1 MIWTILSRTGL
12 RYFAGSM
19 ELLAAFVFGF
29 IVIAF
34 YGEVIP
40 TGMKRTA
47 SDGELYFYVSSN
59 GIHTEVCLP
68 TRNYIQDWS
77 EFIPTEDFGTRVAK
91 DFVALGWGDKG
102 FYMNTPEWS
111 DMTVSTAFNAIALP
125 TPTAM
130 HVTYSSEPVESE
142 FCRRVYVTQEEY
154 SKMVKFIRMSF
165 RIRNNQAHLIPGK
178 GYGPQDNF
186 YEANNRYHLF
196 RTCNTWTNGV
206 LKEAN
211 VRTAL
216 FAVFPN
222 GVMGHLK

>member
-1 MIWTILSRTGL
+1 MIWTILSRAGL
-12 RYFAGSM
+12 RYFGGVM

-29 IVIAF
+29 IVFAF

-40 TGMKRTA
+40 TGVNR
-47 SDGELYFYVSSN
+47 SSSEGDIYFYVRSN

-68 TRNYIQDWS
+68 ARNAVQDWS
-77 EFIPTEDFGTRVAK
+77 KFIPTKDYGARVSK
-91 DFVALGWGDKG
+91 DFIALGWGDKG

-111 DMTVSTAFNAIALP
+111 DMKVGTAFNAIALP

-130 HVTYSSEPVESE
+130 HVTYSAEPIEGPL
-142 FCRRVYVTQEEY
+142 CRKVYVTKAEY
-154 SKMVKFIRMSF
+154 RRMVKFIKMSF
-165 RIRNNQAHLIPGK
+165 RIKRSQAHLIPGK

-186 YEANNRYHLF
+186 YEANHQYHLF
-196 RTCNTWTNGV
+196 RTCNTWTNSA